1 MTILLVSSSEDPAS
15 TNIKNGLLTKHH
27 WHETTTFYETP
38 VYQSTTLP
46 DVNIITIPD
55 KKIRHEHL
63 EDEVNHTLNLTA
75 DLYIF
80 LSRHRSKT
88 GEPTLTVHPIGNYA
102 TAEFGGQPQT
112 LVPAAPHAMA
122 ALLRRINTLVTQTKL
137 PYKVCY
143 EVTHHG
149 PYLTTPTLFV
159 EVGSTE
165 TQWKEQPPAD
175 LIATALLDTLP
186 TIQTKPSSTP
196 VLVGVGGGHYAPRFT
211 DVALARNAAF
221 GHMLPT
227 YHLQDIIDESMLANA
242 YNKTPGTTGFY
253 LHRKELKKSQ
263 VTQVKKWCETQGI
276 PVVSSNDLPL
286 LTQ

>member
-15 TNIKNGLLTKHH
+15 TNIKDSLLSLHPWTP
-27 WHETTTFYETP
+27 EGTFFSAS
-38 VYQSTTLP
+38 VYRAPALGDSLL
-46 DVNIITIPD
+46 VTIPD

-63 EDEVNHTLNLTA
+63 QEELHSTLHVTPTLA
-75 DLYIF
+75 IF

-102 TAEFGGQPQT
+102 DAEFGGQPHT
-112 LVPAAPHAMA
+112 LVPAAPHAMTQ
-122 ALLRRINTLVTQTKL
+122 LLRRIHTRVQQTNL

-149 PYLTTPTLFV
+149 PYLSIPTLFV

-165 TQWKEQPPAD
+165 TQWQERPPAEV
-175 LIATALLDTLP
+175 IAQALLDLLPTLP
-186 TIQTKPSSTP
+186 ATPPDIP
-196 VLVGVGGGHYAPRFT
+196 VLVGIGGGHYAPRFT
-211 DVALARNAAF
+211 DVALQRNIAF

-227 YHLQDIIDESMLANA
+227 YHLTETIDDEMLLHAFHA
-242 YNKTPGTTGFY
+242 TPGVTGAY

-263 VTQVKKWCETQGI
+263 VTALTAWCTAHGI

-286 LTQ
+286 LP

>member
-15 TNIKNGLLTKHH
+15 TNIKDSLLSLHPWTC
-27 WHETTTFYETP
+27 EGTFFSAP
-38 VYQSTTLP
+38 VYRAPALSDSIL
-46 DVNIITIPD
+46 VTIPD

-63 EDEVNHTLNLTA
+63 QDELLSTLGVTPTLA
-75 DLYIF
+75 IF

-102 TAEFGGQPQT
+102 DAQFGGQPRT
-112 LVPAAPHAMA
+112 LVPAAPYAMA
-122 ALLRRINTLVTQTKL
+122 QLLRRIHIRVQQTNL
-137 PYKVCY
+137 LYKVCY

-149 PYLTTPTLFV
+149 PYLTIPTLFV

-165 TQWKEQPPAD
+165 TQWQEKPPAE
-175 LIATALLDTLP
+175 LIASALLDLLP
-186 TIQTKPSSTP
+186 TLSARPPDIPI
-196 VLVGVGGGHYAPRFT
+196 LVGIGGGHYAPRFT
-211 DVALARNAAF
+211 DVALQRNVAF

-227 YHLQDIIDESMLANA
+227 YHLTETIDDEMLLHAFNA
-242 YNKTPGTTGFY
+242 TPGVTGAY

-263 VTQVKKWCETQGI
+263 VTALTAWCTAHGI

-286 LTQ
+286 LP